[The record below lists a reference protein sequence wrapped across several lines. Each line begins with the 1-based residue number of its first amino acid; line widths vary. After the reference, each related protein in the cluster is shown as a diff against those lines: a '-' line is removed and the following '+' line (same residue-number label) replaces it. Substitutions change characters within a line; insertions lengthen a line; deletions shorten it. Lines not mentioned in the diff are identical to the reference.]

1 MKTSLPHIILGVLL
15 TASFQQTFSQD
26 IHFSQFDETPLLRNP
41 ALAGLFNGDLRIQS
55 VYRTQWQSI
64 TVPYQTTSLN
74 GEYKMP
80 VGKGNDYITLGGQIL
95 YDRAGSIA
103 MTATHILPAIN
114 YHESLNDER
123 NMYLSLGF
131 MGGLVQRRID
141 RSKVTTN
148 SQFDGSGYNSGL
160 SDGETFDNPSYSYFD
175 GTAGMSFNTQ
185 IGDNVDNNIFA
196 GIAYHHFNKPH
207 NISFYGNTQLE
218 MTPKWVYSAG
228 ARISTTD
235 YSYVTIQADQV
246 IQGPHSET
254 IGGVILT
261 RKLDDTDVPRY
272 LIHGGAFVRLK
283 DAIIPV
289 AKLEVKPLT
298 ISVSYDV
305 NVSQLSAATRGR
317 GGFEMALS
325 YQKFINRDR
334 SSKEAVRCPR
344 F

>member
-1 MKTSLPHIILGVLL
+1 MKTSLPKVLL
-15 TASFQQTFSQD
+15 GILLTVGSQQIHSQD
-26 IHFSQFDETPLLRNP
+26 IHFSQFNETPLLRNP
-41 ALAGLFNGDLRIQS
+41 ALAGLFTGDLRIQS

-80 VGKGNDYITLGGQIL
+80 VGKSEDYLTVGGQIL

-103 MTATHILPAIN
+103 MTATHILPAVN
-114 YHESLNDER
+114 YHKSLSGER

-141 RSKVTTN
+141 RSKITTN
-148 SQFDGSGYNSGL
+148 SQFDGTGYNGGL
-160 SDGETFDNPSYSYFD
+160 ADGETFDNPSYSYFD
-175 GTAGMSFNTQ
+175 GTAGLSFNTQ
-185 IGDNVDNNIFA
+185 VGENTDNNVYV
-196 GIAYHHFNKPH
+196 GVAYHHFNKPS
-207 NISFYGNTQLE
+207 NISFYGNTKLE

-228 ARISTTD
+228 ARLGATE
-235 YSYVTIQADQV
+235 YSYITIQADQV
-246 IQGPHSET
+246 MQGPHSET
-254 IGGVILT
+254 IGGAIYT
-261 RKLDDTDVPRY
+261 YKLDDSVDPRY

-289 AKLEVKPLT
+289 AKLEVRPLA
-298 ISVSYDV
+298 ISLSYDV

-325 YQKFINRDR
+325 YQKFINRDN